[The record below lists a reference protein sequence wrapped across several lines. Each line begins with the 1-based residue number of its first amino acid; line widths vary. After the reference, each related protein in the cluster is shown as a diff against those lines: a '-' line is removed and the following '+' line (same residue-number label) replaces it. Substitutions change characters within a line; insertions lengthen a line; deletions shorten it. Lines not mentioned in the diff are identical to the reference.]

1 MLTGLF
7 YETVLQQADFHD
19 GGLLYCVYLK
29 NPEMKLLIISTSNY
43 QILTNVTS
51 NHMFLHATHNGNN
64 F

>member
-7 YETVLQQADFHD
+7 YETVLQQDFHD

-51 NHMFLHATHNGNN
+51 NHTF
-64 F
+64 